1 MKIVLKILGG
11 IGTLVALLL
20 LLVVLCHLNPNLSKN
35 IGQVVARFVPSE
47 TENGLNTQPAQ
58 TTANAQNVANIVIP
72 ENGGEGTT
80 PQEQGIS
87 PDAMQSL
94 YVAPDPDELKVDIV
108 VQGLNGLEAV
118 EDVGETI
125 TREEVKEIEDTLSVG
140 ESGEGLDWDGEKYPY
155 YAMLNDSGKELYRQI
170 YANMEAYTDKF
181 RPIHDTN
188 KNELKNAFSAVCNDQ
203 PQLFYIKTGYGYKQD
218 MSGKIAEIDLMYL
231 FAENQVDEAR
241 EKLEESAERIIA
253 TAENEPSDYDKEV
266 VIHDALMDMNTYSKS
281 APMNQSAYSALV
293 NGKTV
298 CAGYARAFQYICM
311 QMDIPCYLCVGYAG
325 EKHAWNII
333 KLEDDYY
340 NVDVTWDDS
349 DPNTHDYFNCS
360 DAKYAKDHIRRE
372 LAVYLPPCNGDKYSD
387 LVVDPKIEPEPGQ
400 KPESENVSEPVT
412 YEPKQP
418 ENSAKNKDDAADMQT
433 GSDVKDEPT
442 AKVTEEETPVEEE
455 KIDLKKTAESVEEYY
470 KLCRANL
477 MASDKSEVTFVIKVK
492 DKALWQDIRRTYQN
506 DEYKEGYAQR
516 VLMDKSKDFY
526 SVDVEMKR
534 LTGGIYEVTH
544 KARIE

>member
-1 MKIVLKILGG
+1 MRIVLKILGG

-35 IGQVVARFVPSE
+35 IGQVVAKFAPTDVEAP
-47 TENGLNTQPAQ
+47 ENAEPVKPIQG
-58 TTANAQNVANIVIP
+58 AQNVAYVVP
-72 ENGGEGTT
+72 QEGGEGTI
-80 PQEQGIS
+80 PQESEGIS

-94 YVAPDPDELKVDIV
+94 YVVPEIEDLKVDILV
-108 VQGLNGLEAV
+108 RGLNGLEAV

-125 TREEVKEIEDTLSVG
+125 TREEVKEIENTLSVG
-140 ESGEGLDWDGEKYPY
+140 ETGEGLDWNGEKYPY
-155 YAMLNDSGKELYRQI
+155 YAMLNESGKELYRQI
-170 YANMEAYTDKF
+170 YANMEAYTSQF
-181 RPIHDTN
+181 RPVHDTN
-188 KNELKNAFSAVCNDQ
+188 KNELKNVFSAVCNDQ

-218 MSGKIAEIDLMYL
+218 KSGKIAEIDLMYI
-231 FAENQVDEAR
+231 FQENQIDAAR
-241 EKLEESAERIIA
+241 EELEASAEKIIVEA
-253 TAENEPSDYDKEV
+253 QRESSNYDKEV

-293 NGKTV
+293 NGRTV

-311 QMDIPCYLCVGYAG
+311 QMDIPCYFCVGYAT

-340 NVDVTWDDS
+340 NVDVTWDDA

-360 DAKYAKDHIRRE
+360 DAEFAKDHVRRDM
-372 LAVYLPPCNGDKYSD
+372 AVYLPPCNGDKYSD
-387 LVVDPKIEPEPGQ
+387 LIIDPEIEPEPEQ
-400 KPESENVSEPVT
+400 KEESEAISEPEI
-412 YEPKQP
+412 YEPVKEEDLTNEP
-418 ENSAKNKDDAADMQT
+418 DNEAA
-433 GSDVKDEPT
+433 SEV
-442 AKVTEEETPVEEE
+442 EEEPSTKTSEEEKTVEEE
-455 KIDLKKTAESVEEYY
+455 KVDLTKTAESIEEYY

-477 MASDKSEVTFVIKVK
+477 MASDKDEVTFVIKVK

-506 DEYKEGYAQR
+506 EEYKEGYAQR
-516 VLMDKSKDFY
+516 VLMDKSKDYY

-544 KARIE
+544 KAKLE